1 MTEADIMCNAMKR
14 TIALIEKNENDKYIN
29 FALDLPNLNFLAS
42 KRFLREMA
50 VCFESPVF
58 IAPLIRLLKTP
69 GETFKNKTIVLDII
83 GNLIYGNEK
92 VLIALNSPA
101 CDTYVTLLKLLMK
114 NTKTTN
120 ARANPSGLSAQ
131 MRTHLAL
138 QDKTIDLFRLM
149 FDQRR
154 PAIIRDISCIGS
166 SGSLLKEQGMSI
178 PSFINLPDIMEFF
191 DKSSQ
196 VPIIRPETIN
206 VDKFIGYIRDIRCWD
221 KYFYKESEIPELT
234 RIKALQRCIN
244 FLIRIFKIAWKDYF

>member
-120 ARANPSGLSAQ
+120 ARANPSGLSA
-131 MRTHLAL
+131 
-138 QDKTIDLFRLM
+138 
-149 FDQRR
+149 
-154 PAIIRDISCIGS
+154 
-166 SGSLLKEQGMSI
+166 
-178 PSFINLPDIMEFF
+178 
-191 DKSSQ
+191 
-196 VPIIRPETIN
+196 
-206 VDKFIGYIRDIRCWD
+206 
-221 KYFYKESEIPELT
+221 
-234 RIKALQRCIN
+234 
-244 FLIRIFKIAWKDYF
+244 

>member
-1 MTEADIMCNAMKR
+1 
-14 TIALIEKNENDKYIN
+14 
-29 FALDLPNLNFLAS
+29 
-42 KRFLREMA
+42 
-50 VCFESPVF
+50 
-58 IAPLIRLLKTP
+58 
-69 GETFKNKTIVLDII
+69 
-83 GNLIYGNEK
+83 
-92 VLIALNSPA
+92 
-101 CDTYVTLLKLLMK
+101 
-114 NTKTTN
+114 
-120 ARANPSGLSAQ
+120 

-138 QDKTIDLFRLM
+138 QDKAIDLFRLM

-206 VDKFIGYIRDIRCWD
+206 VDKFIGYIRDIRCWV